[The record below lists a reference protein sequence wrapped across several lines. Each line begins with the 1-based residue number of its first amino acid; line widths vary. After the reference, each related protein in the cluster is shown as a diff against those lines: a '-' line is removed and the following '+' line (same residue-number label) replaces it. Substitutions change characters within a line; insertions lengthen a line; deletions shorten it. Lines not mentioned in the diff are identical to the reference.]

1 MDLIHINMK
10 FGSFALNLC
19 EPLDRDCTLEMER
32 KLRRDFIQGVKLLN
46 LSPSAL
52 PVDVDDLHKSQA
64 VEECVRMLVGCSPN
78 RPWPCRF
85 RVNKA

>member
-10 FGSFALNLC
+10 FGSFALILC
-19 EPLDRDCTLEMER
+19 EPLDPDCTLEMER

-46 LSPSAL
+46 LSPSAP

-64 VEECVRMLVGCSPN
+64 VRSVSGCWWAAAQIDHGRAGSE
-78 RPWPCRF
+78 
-85 RVNKA
+85 